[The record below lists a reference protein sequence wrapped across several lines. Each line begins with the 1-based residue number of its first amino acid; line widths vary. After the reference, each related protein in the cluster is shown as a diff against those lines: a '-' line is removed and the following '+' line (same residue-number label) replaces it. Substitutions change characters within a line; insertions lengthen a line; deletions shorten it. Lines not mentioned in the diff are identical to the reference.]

1 MTAMKKPAFNPY
13 LPSWEFVP
21 DGEPHVFDGRLYL
34 YGSHDVRNGTS
45 FCQDDYV
52 VWSAPVDDLGDWR
65 YEGISYHKMQDP
77 LNGAPYDGV
86 LPQINMPIGTKENP
100 HLLYAP
106 DVAKG
111 PDGRYYLYYSLDFT
125 SVISV
130 AVSDSPAGPFQFLDY
145 VRTADGEISKAA
157 GNWFDPAI
165 LSEESGNYLYFGFCP
180 TFRFPGMENT
190 VFPGAMMVKL
200 ADDMHTVISDPICV
214 ANGVDTAKGTP
225 YEAHP
230 FFEASSIRKI
240 GDWYYFVYSS
250 LQGDELC
257 YGMARTP
264 EGPFEFRGVIHSN
277 GDLGYQGNTQ
287 RVTYTGN
294 NHGGLVQVGDDVYI
308 FGHRQTHGT
317 SFSRQGVA
325 EKVTILP
332 DGTIPQVEI
341 TSCGLNGDPLPAKGS
356 YPSYI
361 ACHLTEKDLTR
372 VGDVLTPGPNL
383 PAPELPES
391 MPYITE
397 ESHPDYEKRL
407 KPYIAN
413 LREGAVAGFKYLD
426 FSGEE
431 KTIALDLR
439 GCGSVCIRLDSP
451 CGAPVALLTHS
462 SETWE
467 SSGANLAKTIGTHA
481 LYVTVTGGTLDFG
494 GFTIS

>member
-1 MTAMKKPAFNPY
+1 MQKQVFNPY

-21 DGEPHVFDGRLYL
+21 DGEPHVFGDRLYV
-34 YGSHDVRNGTS
+34 YGSHDEPKGTT
-45 FCQDDYV
+45 FCPGDYV
-52 VWSAPVDDLGDWR
+52 VWSAPVNDLSDWR
-65 YEGISYHKMQDP
+65 YEGVSYRKEQDP
-77 LNGAPYDGV
+77 LNGAAYDGI
-86 LPQINMPIGTKENP
+86 LPQINMPMGTPGNL

-106 DVAKG
+106 DVAQG

-130 AVSDSPAGPFQFLDY
+130 AVSDSPAGPFEFLDF

-200 ADDMHTVISDPICV
+200 ADDMHTIISEPVCV
-214 ANGVDTAKGTP
+214 ANGVDTAKGTA

-250 LQGDELC
+250 LQGNELC
-257 YGMARTP
+257 YGMAKTP
-264 EGPFEFRGVIHSN
+264 EGPFEFKGVLHSN

-294 NHGGLVQVGDDVYI
+294 NHGGLVQAGGNVYI

-317 SFSRQGVA
+317 GFSRQGVA
-325 EKVTILP
+325 ERVTILP
-332 DGTIPQVEI
+332 DGTIPQVEL
-341 TSCGLNGDPLPAKGS
+341 TSCGLNNGPLSAKGT
-356 YPSYI
+356 YQSYI
-361 ACHLTEKDLTR
+361 ACHLTEKDLSR
-372 VGDVLTPGPNL
+372 VGDVLNPGPHL
-383 PAPELPES
+383 PVPELPPE

-397 ESHPDYEKRL
+397 EEHKSWEKGL

-413 LREGAVAGFKYLD
+413 LCEGCTAGFKYFAFD
-426 FSGEE
+426 GSEQS
-431 KTIALDLR
+431 IALELR
-439 GCGSVCIRLDSP
+439 GHGSVKVTLD
-451 CGAPVALLTHS
+451 APNGPVVAELSHS
-462 SETWE
+462 SERWE
-467 SSGANLAKTIGTHA
+467 SSKTSLANTTGVHA
-481 LYVTVTGGTLDFG
+481 LYVTTTDGKVDFAA
-494 GFTIS
+494 FTIA